1 VKRSITAETALRLSR
16 YFGTTAE
23 VWTGLQATYDLRLAR
38 YEKAG
43 AIEREV
49 VPLAA

>member
-1 VKRSITAETALRLSR
+1 LTDDSLVAPDKVAQPD
-16 YFGTTAE
+16 
-23 VWTGLQATYDLRLAR
+23 WTGLQATYDLRLAR

-43 AIEREV
+43 EIEREV